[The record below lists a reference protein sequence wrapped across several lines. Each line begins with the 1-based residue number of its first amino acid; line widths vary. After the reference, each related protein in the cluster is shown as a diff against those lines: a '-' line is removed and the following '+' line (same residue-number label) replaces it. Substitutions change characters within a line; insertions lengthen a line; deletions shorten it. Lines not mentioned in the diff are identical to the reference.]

1 MSDAIQAEATER
13 REGHRT
19 LSLQME
25 EVRSEVATVKTD
37 VATVRS
43 EVGTVKAELDKV
55 AKGLRILR
63 RKATRDVAALTEEL
77 AKLNRRALAI
87 ALAAVLAALGSIPE
101 ARAMGLALAKGLMH

>member
-1 MSDAIQAEATER
+1 MSDAIQNEAQER

-19 LSLQME
+19 LLLQME
-25 EVRSEVATVKTD
+25 ELRAEVSTIKAD
-37 VATVRS
+37 
-43 EVGTVKAELDKV
+43 VGTVRAELSKL

-63 RKATRDVAALTEEL
+63 RKATRDITALTEEL

-101 ARAMGLALAKGLMH
+101 ARTAAIAIVKGLMH